1 MDIAVTD
8 QSFALSSFLRPT
20 VEIVASFLGNNAVQT
35 SELSALIGDVHGTL
49 ARLNAKAS
57 PASPEPLKPAVP
69 IKRSIQ
75 SDYLV
80 CLNDGKRFRSLKRH
94 LKSKYGMTPDD
105 YRAHW
110 SLPADY
116 PMVAPGYARERSQLA
131 KAMGLGQQ
139 RRRSK

>member
-1 MDIAVTD
+1 M
-8 QSFALSSFLRPT
+8 
-20 VEIVASFLGNNAVQT
+20 
-35 SELSALIGDVHGTL
+35 
-49 ARLNAKAS
+49 
-57 PASPEPLKPAVP
+57 P

-94 LKSKYGMTPDD
+94 IKSKYGMTPDD
-105 YRAHW
+105 YRAFW
-110 SLPADY
+110 SLPPEY

-139 RRRSK
+139 RRRNSK

>member
-1 MDIAVTD
+1 MSN
-8 QSFALSSFLRPT
+8 QSFVTSSFLRPT

-35 SELSALIGDVHGTL
+35 SELPALIGDVHGAL
-49 ARLNAKAS
+49 ERLNTKA
-57 PASPEPLKPAVP
+57 PAAAAEPPKPAVP

-94 LKSKYGMTPDD
+94 IKSKYDMTPDD
-105 YRAHW
+105 YRAFW
-110 SLPADY
+110 NLPADY

-139 RRRSK
+139 RRRK